1 MTQNLPAKKPVDNLK
16 AIINSPTVQEQ
27 FKNAMG
33 KHSDLF
39 TASLIDVF
47 NDGLQE
53 CEPSSVV
60 MEALKAAV
68 LKLPISKSLGF
79 AYLVPYKKKYKE
91 GNKWKE
97 KKIATFQIGYK
108 GMIQLAMRSG
118 QVAALNGGAVFE
130 GEFKSF
136 NKMTG
141 VVDISGTPTSEKVVG
156 YFVYMK
162 LINGF
167 EKTEYWPKEKVIKHA
182 KEKSQ
187 SYGNDK
193 SAWVTDFD
201 SMATKTVLRS
211 MLSKYAPMSIDFVA
225 AVSMDDVKT
234 ADEANV
240 ESIETIET
248 IDSPKQEKKTAKKK
262 TEPAISKTE
271 TTEPEQQADDEQG
284 LPDAFSD

>member
-1 MTQNLPAKKPVDNLK
+1 MTNLPEKKPIDSLK
-16 AIINSPTVQEQ
+16 AIIDSPTVQEQ

-47 NDGLQE
+47 NDGLQD
-53 CEPSSVV
+53 CEPASIVT
-60 MEALKAAV
+60 EALKAAV
-68 LKLPISKSLGF
+68 LKLPVSKSLGF

-91 GNKWKE
+91 GNRWKE

-108 GMIQLAMRSG
+108 GLIQLAMRSG

-141 VVDISGTPTSEKVVG
+141 VVDISGTATSDKAVG

-167 EKTEYWPKEKVIKHA
+167 EKTEYWTKEKVMGHA

-187 SYGNDK
+187 SYRNDK
-193 SAWVTDFD
+193 SAWTTDFD
-201 SMATKTVLRS
+201 AMATKTVLRS
-211 MLSKYAPMSIDFVA
+211 MLSKYAPMSVDFIA
-225 AVSMDDVKT
+225 AISVDDVK
-234 ADEANV
+234 EIQ
-240 ESIETIET
+240 EPEIETIQLPEE
-248 IDSPKQEKKTAKKK
+248 PKKTKAKSKK
-262 TEPAISKTE
+262 SEPKE
-271 TTEPEQQADDEQG
+271 DPKPEQTEQPTAQPAEG
-284 LPDAFSD
+284 LPAAFDD